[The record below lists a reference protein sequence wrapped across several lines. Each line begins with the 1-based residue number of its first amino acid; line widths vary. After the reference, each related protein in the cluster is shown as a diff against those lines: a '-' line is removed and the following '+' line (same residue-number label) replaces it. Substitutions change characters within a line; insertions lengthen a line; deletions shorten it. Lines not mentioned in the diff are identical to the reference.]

1 VVVRVLTVVVGY
13 FLGTVPTA
21 LLVGRRAGIDP
32 RRSGSGNPGASN
44 VYRTVGRR
52 AAAVVLGGDV
62 VKGAVAAGLGWA
74 LGGHTL
80 GLVAGGAAVVG
91 HSFPVGRRGGKGVAT
106 CAGML
111 LVVFPV
117 AAAGAALGWI
127 AVARVAHRPSVASIV
142 LAAGLPAGLVLAGA
156 PGAEVALLAAVA
168 ALVVLRHAGNIRRL
182 VRGAELP
189 IEVAGP

>member
-142 LAAGLPAGLVLAGA
+142 LAAGLPAGLALAGA